1 MPLQW
6 WTLSCVGVWKAVNR
20 GSTSGQRLR
29 ASHTTETHI
38 CPHTFG
44 SEAKLLKG
52 DFVKNH
58 QRNTCQVHRKEEV
71 PLHGWVG
78 NEVFLFSSSLH
89 LCSSVTEF
97 NYTPYAEAAPS
108 VWFTAVAART
118 QRYIYINPALR
129 ATVLHICPEH
139 VLAQSR
145 ASLAPGL
152 SCKMWLNEQ
161 RPRWAA

>member
-29 ASHTTETHI
+29 ASHTTETHT

-89 LCSSVTEF
+89 LRDSLLTHRTPRLPPAFGLPLSLLGHNATFTSTPHSEQLSSI
-97 NYTPYAEAAPS
+97 S
-108 VWFTAVAART
+108 VLSTCWHRV
-118 QRYIYINPALR
+118 
-129 ATVLHICPEH
+129 
-139 VLAQSR
+139 
-145 ASLAPGL
+145 LAPGL